1 MRDAASSNPGL
12 MQFSKLIQRTIT
24 REIRLMEAFLASEKG
39 LVDGLKPKETRQV

>member
-24 REIRLMEAFLASEKG
+24 REMWLTEAYLASKKASVG
-39 LVDGLKPKETRQV
+39 GLKPKETRQI